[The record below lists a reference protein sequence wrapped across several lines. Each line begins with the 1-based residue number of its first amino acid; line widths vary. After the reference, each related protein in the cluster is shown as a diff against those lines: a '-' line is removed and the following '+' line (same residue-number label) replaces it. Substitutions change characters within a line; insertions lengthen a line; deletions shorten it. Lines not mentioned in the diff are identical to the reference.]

1 MYDKNG
7 TYLMH
12 YGVEGQKWGTRRWQ
26 NPDGSLTPEGRKHYG
41 YNEKLLDK
49 AANKLYT
56 NKRMAKIEKATAAG
70 KNRKLVRM
78 AKNDINNLRANN
90 NFARNVATRVGV
102 TVANVAGNRAGSPVK
117 NVASLVPVKQI
128 TLKADVAIGEEIA
141 RNYLKGKYSD
151 ETIAAALKKVNKSQ
165 KAQAITSDVLV
176 GIGAVN
182 VGINLATGGKQN
194 IITAPINLGV
204 KAANKH
210 TVNKEWKSN
219 EKMFKER
226 DRQNSDDYG
235 TPNYS
240 DTGKKMSDY
249 GDTYKYDHVYDNEN
263 PYKKEDTF
271 EDWRRRAID
280 A

>member
-1 MYDKNG
+1 MYNNG

-26 NPDGSLTPEGRKHYG
+26 NPDGSLTPEGRRHYG
-41 YNEKLLDK
+41 YHEQILDK
-49 AANKLYT
+49 AANKRYSDKYL
-56 NKRMAKIEKATAAG
+56 AKIEKATAKG

-78 AKNDINNLRANN
+78 ARNDIDSLRSRNNLAREIATTVGKAGANY
-90 NFARNVATRVGV
+90 AGAKAGMRNVAG
-102 TVANVAGNRAGSPVK
+102 
-117 NVASLVPVKQI
+117 LVPTHQI

-151 ETIAAALKKVNKSQ
+151 ETIAAALKKSNRGQ
-165 KAQAITSDVLV
+165 KGLAITEDVIAGL
-176 GIGAVN
+176 GAVN
-182 VGINLATGGKQN
+182 VGIGIATNGKQN
-194 IITAPINLGV
+194 IITAPINLFN

-210 TVNKEWKSN
+210 TVNKDFKAN

-226 DRQNSDDYG
+226 DRQNSDDYD

-240 DTGKKMSDY
+240 DAGKKMSDY

-271 EDWRRRAID
+271 EDWRRRAVD

>member
-1 MYDKNG
+1 MYNNG

-12 YGVEGQKWGTRRWQ
+12 YGVEGQKWGTRRYQ
-26 NPDGSLTPEGRKHYG
+26 NPDGSLTPEGRRHYG
-41 YNEKLLDK
+41 YHEQILDK
-49 AANKLYT
+49 AANKRFNDKYL
-56 NKRMAKIEKATAAG
+56 AKIEKATAKG

-78 AKNDINNLRANN
+78 ARNDIDSLVSRNNLARDVAVAVGKAGANY
-90 NFARNVATRVGV
+90 AGATIAKVN
-102 TVANVAGNRAGSPVK
+102 NVAG
-117 NVASLVPVKQI
+117 LVPTKQI
-128 TLKADVAIGEEIA
+128 TLKGDMAIGEEIA

-151 ETIAAALKKVNKSQ
+151 ETIAAALKKSNRGQ
-165 KAQAITSDVLV
+165 KGLAITQDVIAGL
-176 GIGAVN
+176 GAVN
-182 VGINLATGGKQN
+182 VGIGIATNGKQN
-194 IITAPINLGV
+194 IITAPINLFN

-210 TVNKEWKSN
+210 TVNKDFKAN

-226 DRQNSDDYG
+226 DRQNSDDYD

-240 DTGKKMSDY
+240 DAGKKMSDY

-271 EDWRRRAID
+271 EDWRRRAVD

>member
-1 MYDKNG
+1 MYSNG

-26 NPDGSLTPEGRKHYG
+26 NPDGSLTPEGRRHYG
-41 YNEKLLDK
+41 YHEQILDK
-49 AANKLYT
+49 AANKRYSDKYL
-56 NKRMAKIEKATAAG
+56 AKIEKATAKG

-78 AKNDINNLRANN
+78 ARNDIDSLRSRNNLAREIATTVGKAGANY
-90 NFARNVATRVGV
+90 AGAKAGMRNVAG
-102 TVANVAGNRAGSPVK
+102 
-117 NVASLVPVKQI
+117 LVPTKQI
-128 TLKADVAIGEEIA
+128 TLKGDMAIGEEIA

-151 ETIAAALKKVNKSQ
+151 ETIAAALKKSNRGQ
-165 KAQAITSDVLV
+165 KGLAITQDVIAGL
-176 GIGAVN
+176 GAVN
-182 VGINLATGGKQN
+182 VGIGIATNGKQN
-194 IITAPINLGV
+194 IITAPINLFN

-210 TVNKEWKSN
+210 TVNKDFKAN

-226 DRQNSDDYG
+226 DRQNSDDYD

-240 DTGKKMSDY
+240 DAGKKMSDY

-271 EDWRRRAID
+271 EDWRRRAVD